1 MKTLIALCSG
11 GMGNKFL
18 HFFSCIY
25 LAYIN
30 NMKLVLISINGN
42 FSEFKFEDF
51 FNMNIETNYIK
62 TKDQNTLNELI
73 NKYDIKTFYHHEEV
87 HEISLNDY
95 NCIIQDRSK
104 QFNDKLTENTLYF
117 SNFIIPNINLDILK
131 FALNNI
137 TIKEDKFNKYK
148 EFIDKNNINEKTLGV
163 HFRGTDIHG
172 IKIEDLI
179 DNINKSGKTFD
190 KVFVCSDEKSKE
202 NQLLRTIRNSV
213 RYEKKYYVEKSD
225 NNKNWKLNCVRNEE
239 SCHEAFI
246 DCLILGKCNIVNDGT
261 FSTFRILGK
270 LMNKL
275 YL

>member
-51 FNMNIETNYIK
+51 FNINIETNYIK

-73 NKYDIKTFYHHEEV
+73 NKYDIKKFYHHEEV
-87 HEISLNDY
+87 HEISLKDY
-95 NCIIQDRSK
+95 NCITQDRSK

-117 SNFIIPNINLDILK
+117 SNFIIPNINLDLLK
-131 FALNNI
+131 SALNNI
-137 TIKEDKFNKYK
+137 NLTIKKDKFNKYK
-148 EFIDKNNINEKTLGV
+148 EFVEKNNINEKTLGV

-172 IKIEDLI
+172 ISVEDLI
-179 DNINKSGKTFD
+179 QRINMSVSPEKTFI
-190 KVFVCSDEKSKE
+190 CSDEKLKE
-202 NQLLRTIRNSV
+202 DQLMRTLKNTV
-213 RYEKKYYVEKSD
+213 KYEKTHYVTKYNHNED
-225 NNKNWKLNCVRNEE
+225 WKLNCVRNEE

-270 LMNKL
+270 LLNKL
-275 YL
+275 Y